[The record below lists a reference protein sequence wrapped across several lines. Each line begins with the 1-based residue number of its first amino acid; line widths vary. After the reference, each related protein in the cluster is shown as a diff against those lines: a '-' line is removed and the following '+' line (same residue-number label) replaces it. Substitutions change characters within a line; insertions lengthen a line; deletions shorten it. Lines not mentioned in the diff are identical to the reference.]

1 MDCELKPLLSLGAHD
16 ATGVRQ
22 VLWNPNGDIS
32 RVVSIDGSYV
42 RLWSLDKLAAV
53 AQTEAAPVPPS
64 AGHTAARAMAAAWSP
79 HSAQQITT
87 ASDRSLH
94 GWDLRSLK
102 YGPKR
107 TAGFPA
113 AANGFT
119 SLLAGGRGSAHRA
132 GKRT

>member
-1 MDCELKPLLSLGAHD
+1 M
-16 ATGVRQ
+16 RQ

-53 AQTEAAPVPPS
+53 AQTEAAPVPPCE
-64 AGHTAARAMAAAWSP
+64 GRTAARVMAAAWSP

-94 GWDLRSLK
+94 GWDLRSFK
-102 YGPKR
+102 YR
-107 TAGFPA
+107 LRRIAGSPA
-113 AANGFT
+113 ATKFLNTFSLRVMARCILQANV
-119 SLLAGGRGSAHRA
+119 HD
-132 GKRT
+132 